1 MVRSHRRSTVLALLV
16 GVAILAAAVWFLLRP
31 SAGEDKTSS
40 PLDSGQTA
48 DGNVQSL
55 GPPDDAASAEPDPDQ
70 AEAEV
75 HPVDPRLIQPS
86 LPSLQ
91 QSDPTAWSTLT
102 TLFNPTNVLNLVVQQ
117 QLVQRTVTLIDGLT
131 QAELAPSVS
140 VLRPVPGE
148 LRVAHPAGGQ
158 PVISRINAERYAPY
172 VNAFVA
178 ADAHALVRAYRAAYP
193 LFQAAYV
200 ELGYPQRHFNDRLIQ
215 VIDHLLQTPA
225 VTASPPVRLNERGH
239 YEWADPALQ
248 QRSIGQKAI
257 LRLSPDQANAVK
269 EQLRHIRAALMS

>member
-1 MVRSHRRSTVLALLV
+1 MARNRLSTALALLV
-16 GVAILAAAVWFLLRP
+16 GVALFAAAAWFLFRP
-31 SAGEDKTSS
+31 PADENKTSVPES
-40 PLDSGQTA
+40 AQTMA
-48 DGNVQSL
+48 STVQSL
-55 GPPDDAASAEPDPDQ
+55 GPPDDTPAQPGRDQ

-75 HPVDPRLIQPS
+75 HPVDPRLIRPS

-91 QSDPTAWSTLT
+91 QSDPAAWSTLT
-102 TLFNPTNVLNLVVQQ
+102 TLFNPTNVLDLVVKQ
-117 QLVQRTVTLIDGLT
+117 QLIQRAVTLIDGLT

-140 VLRPVPGE
+140 VLRPVAGE

-158 PVISRINAERYAPY
+158 TVISLANAQRYAPY
-172 VNAFVA
+172 VNAFVT
-178 ADAHALVRAYRAAYP
+178 ADAQALVGAYRAAYP

-225 VTASPPVRLNERGH
+225 VTSSPPVRLNEQGQ
-239 YEWADPALQ
+239 YEWVDQSFQKL
-248 QRSIGQKAI
+248 SIGQKTI

-269 EQLRHIRAALMS
+269 QQLRHIRAALMS